1 MKNLT
6 LEKQLWIADC
16 FQCSA
21 SSHANAAIPNCAA
34 PSSGSSC
41 IDRQLQF
48 HRLWSSIVGC
58 LHTGRS
64 EKRFK

>member
-16 FQCSA
+16 FQFSA

-34 PSSGSSC
+34 SSSGSS
-41 IDRQLQF
+41 
-48 HRLWSSIVGC
+48 
-58 LHTGRS
+58 
-64 EKRFK
+64 